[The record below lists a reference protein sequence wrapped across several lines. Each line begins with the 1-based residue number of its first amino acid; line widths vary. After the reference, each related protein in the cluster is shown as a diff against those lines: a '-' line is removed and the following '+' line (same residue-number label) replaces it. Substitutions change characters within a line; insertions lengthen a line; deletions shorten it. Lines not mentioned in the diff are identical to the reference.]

1 MKRTTSTV
9 SAVRPDRGYSVRVAG
24 RANYGV
30 LGIGVVVLVV
40 LAVSPLF
47 AGRQV
52 TAGMIGFFIYLTV
65 AQLWNLMLGYA
76 GLISVGQQGFI
87 GIGAYIL
94 WFFADIV
101 HLSPWAAI
109 VLAGV
114 GGMIIALPAAALVFR
129 LKGGYLAIGTW
140 VIAEVIR
147 LVMTNIQRAGGAG
160 GIDITA
166 SADLVKSYGVEGMYA
181 RVYWWALAA
190 AVIAIL
196 ATYLLLRSRSGLGL
210 KAMRD
215 NDLAAESSG
224 VNLWRSKLYTY
235 VIAGAGCAMAGAILA
250 LNNLRVDPSD
260 NFNISWTAYMIFISI
275 IGGVGTIEGPIIG
288 SVIFYV
294 LWKTIGD
301 LGTWYFVILGVVA
314 IVVTIW
320 SPQGIYGW
328 IVKKTGFMIFPLQR
342 NLWMIES
349 DGSSGRS
356 PRGGRWRRRKA
367 EQSAAET
374 ASGS

>member
-1 MKRTTSTV
+1 MKDDAPKVTAERV
-9 SAVRPDRGYSVRVAG
+9 GGKYSVRVAG
-24 RANYGV
+24 RANYAILGV
-30 LGIGVVVLVV
+30 GVAV
-40 LAVSPLF
+40 LAVLAASPLF

-52 TAGMIGFFIYLTV
+52 TAGMIGFFIYLAV
-65 AQLWNLMLGYA
+65 AELWNLMLGYA

-101 HLSPWAAI
+101 HLSPWIAI
-109 VLAGV
+109 VLAGI

-147 LVMTNIQRAGGAG
+147 LIMTNIQRAGGAG

-166 SADLVKSYGVEGMYA
+166 SANLVQSYGVEGMYA

-190 AVIAIL
+190 AVLAIL
-196 ATYLLLRSRSGLGL
+196 VTYLLLRSRPGLGL

-235 VIAGAGCAMAGAILA
+235 VIAGAGCAIAGAILA
-250 LNNLRVDPSD
+250 LNNLRVDPTD
-260 NFNISWTAYMIFISI
+260 NFGISWTAYMIFITI

-301 LGTWYFVILGVVA
+301 LGTWYFVILGVLAVA
-314 IVVTIW
+314 VTIW

-328 IVKKTGFMIFPLQR
+328 VVKKTGFMIFPLQR
-342 NLWMIES
+342 RLNLAES
-349 DGSSGRS
+349 DEAPVELAGDG
-356 PRGGRWRRRKA
+356 RRRGRKGAA
-367 EQSAAET
+367 ESAAVES
-374 ASGS
+374 AD